1 MTVASGGFQSFN
13 ALGEGRLA
21 DKAKRITKSTIK
33 ETPKKIARI
42 NPILRT
48 ALIDYFT
55 ILKGHNHPPFE
66 GFPPEGCVLGF
77 GEVRFLV

>member
-13 ALGEGRLA
+13 ALGDGRLVDRA
-21 DKAKRITKSTIK
+21 NRMTKSTRK
-33 ETPKKIARI
+33 ETPKKITRI

-77 GEVRFLV
+77 GEGSFPR